1 MKEKILIVDD
11 EEALTLFLARLL
23 SAESP
28 DYEIR
33 TAYTGEDAIKMIE
46 GFHPDCIL
54 QDIKLPDISGIE
66 VLKAAKAFDE
76 DIQVIMM
83 TAFASLDTSIEAIKM
98 GAYDYILKPF
108 KAEQIKIAV
117 KNALIKRKL
126 LKENKKLLEELK
138 NANQELKIAYKKLEM
153 AKEEVDKEL
162 AEKLKILS
170 ELHKITNSLNEEL
183 DFEKLCIGILKGA
196 KEIFGVEDAA
206 ILLKDEEHPDI
217 LFLKH
222 FIGFEKYFE
231 PEFKFDFSHPFFK
244 KLEEEKEPKILNY
257 PEGEIKEVCIG
268 LLRTRNKEPFG
279 VFMIGTKK
287 EDFSFSKIIDIFDIY
302 LNTVSIAL
310 CNSMLFEKIEKSYV
324 ESLLSLVKAQE
335 AKDRSIKGHS
345 SRVAKLVHLLGKK
358 LNLGEKELRI
368 LRYAALLHDIGK
380 IGIREYILEKPFEL
394 DKEEYE
400 KMKEHINIG
409 IEILK
414 PLKFLKDAIP
424 IIKHHHENYDGTGY
438 PDELKGNEIP
448 IGARILSI
456 CDVYDSIT
464 NERIYSNKLT
474 KEEAIEFLKKYS
486 GKKFDPEILDKF
498 IEVIKHEGE

>member
-11 EEALTLFLARLL
+11 EEALTLFLAKLL
-23 SAESP
+23 SSESP

-33 TAYTGEDAIKMIE
+33 SAYTGEDAIKMIE

-54 QDIKLPDISGIE
+54 QDIKLPDVSGIE

-83 TAFASLDTSIEAIKM
+83 TAFGSLETSIEAIKM

-126 LKENKKLLEELK
+126 LKENKRLLEELK
-138 NANQELKIAYKKLEM
+138 KANQELKIAYHKLEL
-153 AKEEVDKEL
+153 AKTEVDREL
-162 AEKLKILS
+162 EEKLKILS
-170 ELHKITNSLNEEL
+170 ELHRITDSLNEEL

-196 KEIFGVEDAA
+196 ETIFNVEDVA
-206 ILLKDEEHPDI
+206 LLFSEENSPDT
-217 LFLKH
+217 LCVKY
-222 FIGFEKYFE
+222 FIGFENFLE
-231 PEFKFDFSHPFFK
+231 QGMKFDFSHPFFK
-244 KLEEEKEPKILNY
+244 KLKEEKEPRILEF
-257 PEGEIKEVCIG
+257 PEGSIKEICIG
-268 LLRTRNKEPFG
+268 LLKTKNKEPFG
-279 VFMIGTKK
+279 IFMMGTKK
-287 EDFSFSKIIDIFDIY
+287 EDFSFSKIISLFETY
-302 LNTVSIAL
+302 LNTISIAL
-310 CNSMLFEKIEKSYV
+310 SNSMLFDSLEKSYL

-345 SRVAKLVHLLGKK
+345 SRVARLAHLVGKK
-358 LNLGEKELRI
+358 IGLKEEELKI

-394 DKEEYE
+394 DPEEYE

-409 IEILK
+409 IEIIK
-414 PLKFLKDAIP
+414 PLRFLKDTIP
-424 IIKHHHENYDGTGY
+424 VIRHHHENYDGSGY
-438 PDELKGNEIP
+438 PDGLKGEEIP
-448 IGARILSI
+448 LLARVLSI

-464 NERIYSNKLT
+464 NERIYANKLT
-474 KEEAIEFLKKYS
+474 KDEAIEFLKKYS
-486 GKKFDPEILDKF
+486 GKKFDPQIVEKF
-498 IEVIKHEGE
+498 IEVVAYEGE